1 MSKKLVFLTNIL
13 SHYQLSL
20 SNEFIK
26 ILGDDYCFI
35 ATERFHEDMLKYGVP
50 DLNQKDFVL
59 RTYDSPESEREAMA
73 IAEESD
79 CLIVCGIPVDPD
91 IALRRSQKGRIT
103 FEYSERPLKPIFRNR
118 PVLELVRKIKRVVF
132 SRFSPKHKYS
142 LKRKLA
148 NSSVYLLCS
157 GAFVSGDF
165 ELMGQYRGRAYKWG
179 YFPETKYYD
188 DIGAVISAKTPAR
201 ILWAGRCIHW
211 KQPELAAQLAER
223 LRDENI
229 PFSMKIIGSGEMQK
243 PLMDFIAA
251 KNLGNCVE
259 IPGSMPP
266 DGIRAEMEKA
276 QIFLFTS
283 NDHEGWGAVLNEA
296 MNSGCAVVAGD
307 KIGAV
312 PYLIR
317 NNYNGIIF
325 RDKNIDDLTQK
336 VKALL
341 SEPSRMSELGRNAY
355 DSIASEWSPR
365 IAAER
370 FMKLSEALSQGMK
383 GDIFSEGPCSPAP
396 VMRDNWFRE

>member
-1 MSKKLVFLTNIL
+1 
-13 SHYQLSL
+13 
-20 SNEFIK
+20 
-26 ILGDDYCFI
+26 
-35 ATERFHEDMLKYGVP
+35 
-50 DLNQKDFVL
+50 
-59 RTYDSPESEREAMA
+59 
-73 IAEESD
+73 
-79 CLIVCGIPVDPD
+79 
-91 IALRRSQKGRIT
+91 
-103 FEYSERPLKPIFRNR
+103 
-118 PVLELVRKIKRVVF
+118 
-132 SRFSPKHKYS
+132 
-142 LKRKLA
+142 
-148 NSSVYLLCS
+148 
-157 GAFVSGDF
+157 
-165 ELMGQYRGRAYKWG
+165 
-179 YFPETKYYD
+179 
-188 DIGAVISAKTPAR
+188 
-201 ILWAGRCIHW
+201 
-211 KQPELAAQLAER
+211 
-223 LRDENI
+223 
-229 PFSMKIIGSGEMQK
+229 MQK

-251 KNLGNCVE
+251 KNLGDCVE